1 MQQIEDQKT
10 ILQSAWVNNIQAEVR
25 SNWRFDGENPDWFVK
40 VLVTQNREGKVLNVI
55 FEEDNVGNSDIAKA
69 FKNSIERAVYK
80 SSPLPISPDA
90 SVWDKDI
97 RFKFS
102 P

>member
-1 MQQIEDQKT
+1 M
-10 ILQSAWVNNIQAEVR
+10 V
-25 SNWRFDGENPDWFVK
+25 VK

-69 FKNSIERAVYK
+69 FIDSIERAIYK
-80 SSPLPISPDA
+80 TTPLPIAPDA

-97 RFKFS
+97 RFKFI